1 MTMGRLAKQ
10 IMSDITAMERGETAV
25 TESPIGDRGEPR
37 PPAGQPN
44 GRILLRLSRQEHAT
58 LVHEAAEQGVSLNHY
73 LTEIVCGRRRL
84 MASLPQRGG
93 HSGKRSRSNPAPRPR
108 RTLHAV

>member
-1 MTMGRLAKQ
+1 MGRLAKQ
-10 IMSDITAMERGETAV
+10 ILSDIAAMERGESAV

-44 GRILLRLSRQEHAT
+44 GRILLRLSRDEHAV
-58 LVHEAAEQGVSLNHY
+58 LVREAAEQGVSLNHY

-84 MASLPQRGG
+84 TAVTSRRA
-93 HSGKRSRSNPAPRPR
+93 KRSPKGSRSHPAPRR
-108 RTLHAV
+108 RSLRPA

>member
-1 MTMGRLAKQ
+1 MGRLAKQ
-10 IMSDITAMERGETAV
+10 IMSDIAAMERGEAFV

-44 GRILLRLSRQEHAT
+44 GRILLRLSRVEHAT
-58 LVHEAAEQGVSLNHY
+58 LVREAAEQGVSLNHY

-84 MASLPQRGG
+84 TASTPRRAGRMAKASRSRPAP
-93 HSGKRSRSNPAPRPR
+93 RSRS
-108 RTLHAV
+108 LHRA

>member
-1 MTMGRLAKQ
+1 MGRLAKQ
-10 IMSDITAMERGETAV
+10 INADIAALERGDLAI
-25 TESPIGDRGEPR
+25 TESPIGDRGEPS

-58 LVHEAAEQGVSLNHY
+58 LVQEAAEQGVSLNHY

-84 MASLPQRGG
+84 VASTPRRVGRSKGQ
-93 HSGKRSRSNPAPRPR
+93 SASSAPRSRARVLHPA
-108 RTLHAV
+108 

>member
-1 MTMGRLAKQ
+1 LTEITTMGRLAKQ
-10 IMSDITAMERGETAV
+10 IMSDIDAMERGETAV

-58 LVHEAAEQGVSLNHY
+58 LVREAAEQGVSLNHY
-73 LTEIVCGRRRL
+73 LTEIVCRRSTQRPSPAHSPGR
-84 MASLPQRGG
+84 STV
-93 HSGKRSRSNPAPRPR
+93 RSRSRHVAP
-108 RTLHAV
+108 T